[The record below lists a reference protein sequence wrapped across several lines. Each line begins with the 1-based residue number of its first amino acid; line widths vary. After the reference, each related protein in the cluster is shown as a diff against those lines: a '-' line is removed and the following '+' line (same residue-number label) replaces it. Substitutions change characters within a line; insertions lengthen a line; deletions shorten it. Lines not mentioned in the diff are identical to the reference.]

1 MDEQLKAIKECLDR
15 IESLSR
21 LTAKKVLSIED
32 VEILTNLKTQTIRKL
47 VRQRKLPCYR
57 PNKNILYFKR
67 SEIEDWMTANRQSS
81 LDEMLYGNNR

>member
-1 MDEQLKAIKECLDR
+1 MDEQLKSIKECLDR
-15 IESLSR
+15 IEGLSR

-57 PNKNILYFKR
+57 PNKNILYFKK

-81 LDEMLYGNNR
+81 LDEMLYGKR

>member
-1 MDEQLKAIKECLDR
+1 MDEQLKSIKECLDR

-21 LTAKKVLSIED
+21 LTAKRVLSIED

-57 PNKNILYFKR
+57 PNKNILYFKK

-81 LDEMLYGNNR
+81 LDEMLYGKR